1 MSKKLNINLIF
12 AIVATGLMS
21 FCGVLI
27 ETAGN
32 ITFPVLMREFH
43 VNLATVQWMTT
54 GYLLIASVIMPLSAF
69 LKKNFSSK
77 SLFITAVLLFLSGLI
92 IDASATSFVF
102 LVSGRVIQGAA
113 AGIALPLMFNIILEQ
128 APANQRGLLMG
139 IGTMI
144 TAIAPAFGP
153 TFGGLV
159 VNSLGWRYIFI
170 LIIPV
175 IIISFILGSIFISK
189 NSDIKTHT
197 KLDLLG
203 FISIALT
210 FSGLILAFSNLST
223 IQKKPLSFIFPFLI
237 GIIFLVFFIKHSLT
251 TKNPLINIR
260 LFKKTR
266 FTQGISAYFLFQIN
280 TLGLSFILPNYI
292 QLVNGSTAMTA
303 GLLVLPGG
311 ALGAV
316 LAPVSGRLL
325 DNYGARKPIVTGA
338 VFELVGSLLFCTFAS
353 KLSSLLII
361 IFYLIIML
369 GIGLVMGNI
378 MTTSLNLITVD
389 QNADGNGLFNMAQ
402 QFSGAAGTSIVSAIM
417 QFVQQIST
425 ASSTAGRT
433 MAGAQVALFFLFV
446 LVLVAVYLLY
456 QATKN
461 VDLVKE

>member
-77 SLFITAVLLFLSGLI
+77 SLFIIAVLLFLSGLI
-92 IDASATSFVF
+92 IDASATNFAL

-128 APANQRGLLMG
+128 APTNQRGLLMG

-144 TAIAPAFGP
+144 TAIAPALGP

-175 IIISFILGSIFISK
+175 IIIFFILGSIFISK
-189 NSDIKTHT
+189 NSDVKPHT
-197 KLDLLG
+197 KLDLPG

-210 FSGLILAFSNLST
+210 FSGLILAFSNLSA

-251 TKNPLINIR
+251 TKKPLINIR

-311 ALGAV
+311 ALGAI

-325 DNYGARKPIVTGA
+325 DNYGARKPILTGA
-338 VFELVGSLLFCTFAS
+338 VFELVGSLLFFIFAS

-369 GIGLVMGNI
+369 GVGLVMGNI

-402 QFSGAAGTSIVSAIM
+402 QFSGAVGTSIISAIM

-433 MAGAQVALFFLFV
+433 TAGAQVALFFLFI
-446 LVLVAVYLLY
+446 LVLFAVYLLY
-456 QATKN
+456 QATKKI
-461 VDLVKE
+461 DLVKE